1 MNYSRTA
8 VVVVLAVVKESLTL
22 SQITL
27 QIYTLQTH
35 THIHTYMIRYTI
47 ELTF

>member
-8 VVVVLAVVKESLTL
+8 VVVVLFAIFVVVIFIIFKGSLTQ

-27 QIYTLQTH
+27 KIHTH
-35 THIHTYMIRYTI
+35 T
-47 ELTF
+47 